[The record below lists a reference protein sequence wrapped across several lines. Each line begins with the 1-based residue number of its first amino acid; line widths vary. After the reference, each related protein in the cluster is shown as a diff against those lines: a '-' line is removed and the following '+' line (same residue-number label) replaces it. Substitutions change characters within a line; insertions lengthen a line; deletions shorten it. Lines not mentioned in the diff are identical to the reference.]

1 MLDLKYRPSM
11 RGIRIDF
18 TKIAA
23 VVLAHANLLVPAW
36 IQWPVAGLVPD
47 RKSPNDAGLLFEG
60 CAPNHDTNNIK
71 DNQAAA

>member
-1 MLDLKYRPSM
+1 MLDLKYRPLM
-11 RGIRIDF
+11 RDTRIDF

-36 IQWPVAGLVPD
+36 IQRPVAGLVPD
-47 RKSPNDAGLLFEG
+47 RTSPNDAGLLFEG
-60 CAPNHDTNNIK
+60 CAPNHDTNNTK